1 MLCCIV
7 SPQSEALEHH
17 LRRSRTR
24 ALIRECSMLMLM
36 LSSFTSAA
44 GLPKQDNLKSCPE
57 AVSGL
62 GVLRCPKT
70 SEGNSLTK
78 RVLGFGNAANSNLL
92 DLRAHNG
99 HFIGSDRKSFL
110 KASASVQAGHP
121 VDRHITFFHTSFLML
136 FLLFSSF
143 LLFSFFLFSLTLHF
157 SHFSP
162 FLSFL
167 YGVVTGYV
175 SPHPRLSF

>member
-1 MLCCIV
+1 
-7 SPQSEALEHH
+7 
-17 LRRSRTR
+17 
-24 ALIRECSMLMLM
+24 MLM

-121 VDRHITFFHTSFLML
+121 VDRHITFFHTSFLM
-136 FLLFSSF
+136 FISS
-143 LLFSFFLFSLTLHF
+143 FSFFLFSLTLHF